1 MMIVISLGINYKN
14 IKNKISSC
22 YHTQDRYQSAFFIPG
37 PIFFET
43 SSKVTNQDCFL
54 IKSTMLFKKIKKK
67 KRSEGAPVYRL
78 LHLTHTNTVNR
89 VSNHV
94 SLFFKLLSDRFGFC
108 TVNRDR
114 FLLWRVRSKLISI
127 IKDSVVHAAV
137 CYN

>member
-67 KRSEGAPVYRL
+67 KRSESAPVYRL
-78 LHLTHTNTVNR
+78 LHLNYLKN
-89 VSNHV
+89 
-94 SLFFKLLSDRFGFC
+94 KLNL
-108 TVNRDR
+108 
-114 FLLWRVRSKLISI
+114 
-127 IKDSVVHAAV
+127 HASPFYQI
-137 CYN
+137 YNARC